1 MVRKILATKDIV
13 MIIEGVT
20 YDALLIPRE
29 KMVDMDYSNHP
40 EDDPTNKEDNPRS
53 TE

>member
-13 MIIEGVT
+13 VNINGVV

-29 KMVDMDYSNHP
+29 KMVDIDYSNHP
-40 EDDPTNKEDNPRS
+40 EDDPVKKKKE
-53 TE
+53 EE